1 MKKNIS
7 YKVYVLEVVKYEP
20 KGSMYG
26 PNFRAEEAFQDIYI
40 YESNFMTLIWRNWLD
55 ELSRLKILHS

>member
-40 YESNFMTLIWRNWLD
+40 YESNFMTLI
-55 ELSRLKILHS
+55 